1 MSIRKLFTAVSKGS
15 WGRPDVCETQ
25 TYMKRVNIQESLTP
39 PYIQLLPLIPRYHP
53 PGLYPHSEQG
63 GPTGWAGRGRSA
75 LETPAP
81 SKHAQTEGG
90 RGEEGG
96 GTCDKG
102 GVGRVGRNQERTPG
116 REAGSASKTKPSW
129 HYPVP
134 VTSAGPTCSMS
145 ATAPTLLP
153 Q

>member
-90 RGEEGG
+90 RAEEGG

-102 GVGRVGRNQERTPG
+102 GVGGSDGTKNGHQAGRRD
-116 REAGSASKTKPSW
+116 
-129 HYPVP
+129 
-134 VTSAGPTCSMS
+134 
-145 ATAPTLLP
+145 LLARQNP
-153 Q
+153 RGTTQSQ